1 MISCASCF
9 NTICCRRDCGPA
21 LSRAISCGVLSWFVS
36 LTPAP
41 FDHVQQTAAAA
52 QPVDHADRLRLSG
65 RIDVARL
72 VDLAA
77 EQTGVRVEYDPD
89 AIRGVVTLRDRA
101 GLDPAELWQLKAEVL
116 AARGLTTVRRPSGVF
131 AVVRLQEADAAS
143 LPIDGLPDGP
153 TPGFVSIVREARDRD
168 AAFLV
173 AAAGETANKQN
184 GSIKRLGDSGLIVLS
199 GLAERVAVVER
210 LLDRLDRPGEEPR
223 AEVVGL
229 RHVGQAEIVAALEEL
244 RAKRAMIGA
253 PGVRGDLIALA
264 DGRSVLLVA
273 PEADAP
279 TLLAMVEAL
288 DRPRGVAA
296 RRYTPKYFS
305 LNDVARLIGEVVV
318 PDERGGPELRVVI
331 DDLTGSLIVTG
342 TDAQHAA
349 IRELLDA
356 LDATPEEARR
366 ATRSYPIRERSAAEL
381 VGVLA
386 GLLDADVSPAGGS
399 TTPAQAGDADA
410 GEPAAEAGRARRSAF
425 ITHDEHTNVVIAV
438 GEPQALD
445 RIGALIRELD
455 VRQPQVQIEVLII
468 SLSESDT
475 LDLGMEIAGLINS
488 GSVRARL
495 SSLFGLSSGGST
507 ANPSV
512 GDATG
517 FTGVVLS
524 PGEFSVVVRALET
537 INEGRTLSIPKILVS
552 NNESGSLDSVLQQP
566 FVSINAGD
574 TVATTTFGGTQDA
587 GTSVQVTPRIST
599 GDHLLLEYSVS
610 LSSFVGDSAGPEVPP
625 PRQQNR
631 ISSVVKVPDGYTVAL
646 GGLELKND
654 SSAESRLPLIGSI
667 PLLGDLGKRRSRSG
681 STQRFYVFIRPMVL
695 RHEGFEDLK
704 YLGEIESA
712 SFAAPEGWPSVAPRV
727 IR

>member
-1 MISCASCF
+1 MSKRGHFRCRAFGGRLSASAVF
-9 NTICCRRDCGPA
+9 FAAGVALAGPSAIC
-21 LSRAISCGVLSWFVS
+21 
-36 LTPAP
+36 
-41 FDHVQQTAAAA
+41 AAA
-52 QPVDHADRLRLSG
+52 QLVDAPALEESSPDRLRLSG
-65 RIDVARL
+65 RIEVARL

-89 AIRGVVTLRDRA
+89 AIRGVVTLRDQT
-101 GLDPAELWQLKAEVL
+101 GLDPSELWALKAEML
-116 AARGLTTVRRPSGVF
+116 AARGWTTIRRPSGVF

-143 LPIDGLPDGP
+143 LPVDGFLDGP
-153 TPGFVSIVREARDRD
+153 TPGFVSIVREARHRD

-173 AAAGETANKQN
+173 AAAGETANKQS

-279 TLLAMVEAL
+279 ALLAMVEAL

-305 LNDVARLIGEVVV
+305 LNDVARLIGEVIV

-342 TDAQHAA
+342 TDAHHAA
-349 IRELLDA
+349 IRELLEA

-399 TTPAQAGDADA
+399 TAPAQAGDADA
-410 GEPAAEAGRARRSAF
+410 GAPAAEAGRARRNAF

-475 LDLGMEIAGLINS
+475 LDLGVEIAGLINS

-507 ANPSV
+507 ASPSV

-537 INEGRTLSIPKILVS
+537 INQGRTLSIPKILVS

-566 FVSINAGD
+566 FVSINAAD

>member
-1 MISCASCF
+1 MGEQRHLSKGMSRGFGAAPGISS
-9 NTICCRRDCGPA
+9 A
-21 LSRAISCGVLSWFVS
+21 LGVGLLL
-36 LTPAP
+36 LTGMDAT
-41 FDHVQQTAAAA
+41 VTLAAA
-52 QPVDHADRLRLSG
+52 QPEGSAPRQVDNADRLRLSG

-89 AIRGVVTLRDRA
+89 SIRGVVTLRDRA

-116 AARGLTTVRRPSGVF
+116 AARGLTTVLRPSGVF
-131 AVVRLQEADAAS
+131 AVVRLQEAEAATLPADA
-143 LPIDGLPDGP
+143 LPDGP
-153 TPGFVSIVREARDRD
+153 TPGFVSIVREARHRD

-210 LLDRLDRPGEEPR
+210 LLDRLDRPGDEPR
-223 AEVVGL
+223 AEVVSL
-229 RHVGQAEIVAALEEL
+229 RHVGQAEIALALEEL

-279 TLLAMVEAL
+279 ALLAMVEAL

-305 LNDVARLIGEVVV
+305 LNDVARLIGEVIV

-349 IRELLDA
+349 IRELFEA

-399 TTPAQAGDADA
+399 TAPAQAGDADA
-410 GEPAAEAGRARRSAF
+410 GAPAAEAGRARRSAF

-475 LDLGMEIAGLINS
+475 LDLGVEIAGLINS

-495 SSLFGLSSGGST
+495 SSLFGLSSGGSA

-537 INEGRTLSIPKILVS
+537 INQGRTLSIPKILVS

-566 FVSINAGD
+566 FVSINAAD

-646 GGLELKND
+646 GGLELKNE